1 MRFVQAEALEQ
12 QLDMGSVVLL
22 SSLAYSAAGEVLN
35 CNAHEVAT
43 HAAVELRADK
53 LIILTLDAV
62 AELGLP
68 HWLPLNDAEEL
79 MAAHMARAA
88 AAGEP
93 VPPGVCRVGNLLPD
107 ASGVVVSPEAGS
119 APLPELQ
126 LDLDCW
132 QALRFPNSLLAAV
145 AACKNGVRR
154 AHLVDAHADGGLL
167 LELYSR
173 DGTGTMI
180 STDFYECAPRSCV
193 ATKPVVQPS
202 GAEARAP
209 QGHPTGGAAGPEG
222 HPGAPGAAGAG
233 GHHARALARGAG
245 GLAAG
250 LHRGGA
256 RVQGAPLRAACTS
269 PTACFC
275 ELMRSLGA
283 ALCLSPGVDAKL
295 GRRARAG
302 AGLRAAAGPGRRAG
316 RAALRRAGRVL
327 RVARVPRLRAR
338 RRAAGL
344 RGAVRARPGHAPP
357 GAAHH
362 ADC

>member
-1 MRFVQAEALEQ
+1 MAASVPAQLRPKQLPLPRNQLSAPSARLRAVRFVQAEALEQ

-107 ASGVVVSPEAGS
+107 ASGVAASPEAGP

-145 AACKNGVRR
+145 AVCKNGVRR
-154 AHLVDAHADGGLL
+154 AHLVDARADGGLL

-180 STDFYECAPRSCV
+180 STDFYECAPH
-193 ATKPVVQPS
+193 PL
-202 GAEARAP
+202 ARRR
-209 QGHPTGGAAGPEG
+209 H
-222 HPGAPGAAGAG
+222 
-233 GHHARALARGAG
+233 ARGA
-245 GLAAG
+245 A
-250 LHRGGA
+250 
-256 RVQGAPLRAACTS
+256 S
-269 PTACFC
+269 
-275 ELMRSLGA
+275 
-283 ALCLSPGVDAKL
+283 
-295 GRRARAG
+295 RR
-302 AGLRAAAGPGRRAG
+302 
-316 RAALRRAGRVL
+316 
-327 RVARVPRLRAR
+327 
-338 RRAAGL
+338 
-344 RGAVRARPGHAPP
+344 
-357 GAAHH
+357 
-362 ADC
+362 

>member
-1 MRFVQAEALEQ
+1 MTDAAALSAAVESAGSTRMEVEAALSRALSVGVVRRHARGAEGEGLHYGPAVRVASGNWVTGRRRGVVDGIDFGATGSGAALAGRAGCLPARQALSLLWCTRLIPVAAALAQLGPKQLPLPLNQPSAPSGRARGRAVRFVQAEALEQ
-12 QLDMGSVVLL
+12 QMDMGSVVLL

-62 AELGLP
+62 ADLGLP

-107 ASGVVVSPEAGS
+107 ASGVADSPEAGPT
-119 APLPELQ
+119 PLPELQ

-145 AACKNGVRR
+145 AACKHGVRR
-154 AHLVDAHADGGLL
+154 AHLVDARADGGLL

-180 STDFYECAPRSCV
+180 STDFYECAL
-193 ATKPVVQPS
+193 
-202 GAEARAP
+202 
-209 QGHPTGGAAGPEG
+209 HP
-222 HPGAPGAAGAG
+222 
-233 GHHARALARGAG
+233 L
-245 GLAAG
+245 
-250 LHRGGA
+250 
-256 RVQGAPLRAACTS
+256 
-269 PTACFC
+269 
-275 ELMRSLGA
+275 
-283 ALCLSPGVDAKL
+283 
-295 GRRARAG
+295 
-302 AGLRAAAGPGRRAG
+302 
-316 RAALRRAGRVL
+316 
-327 RVARVPRLRAR
+327 AR
-338 RRAAGL
+338 RR
-344 RGAVRARPGHAPP
+344 HAC
-357 GAAHH
+357 GAA
-362 ADC
+362 CRG